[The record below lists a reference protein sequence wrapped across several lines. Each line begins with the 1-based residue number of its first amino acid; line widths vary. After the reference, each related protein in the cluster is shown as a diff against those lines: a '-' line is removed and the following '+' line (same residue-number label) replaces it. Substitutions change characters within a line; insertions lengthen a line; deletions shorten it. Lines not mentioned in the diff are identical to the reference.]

1 MASEFKWGIIAPG
14 RIAGKFADDLQ
25 QLPNHCIQ
33 AVGSRSLE
41 RAGLFAE
48 RYNIPK
54 SYGSYEELLTVG
66 GIDALYIASPHSGHF
81 EHTLQCLDAGIPV
94 LCEKPLAINSHQVR
108 IMIARAKQRNVFL
121 MEALWTRFLPAMEQ
135 ALSWI
140 EIGKIGDIQGVKA
153 DFGFKPSNM
162 DPSGRL
168 FNPALGGGAL
178 LDIGIYPIFLALLV
192 MGKPAEI
199 TAKAKLGPT
208 GVDEEVILL
217 TNHGANRFGQLH
229 ASIRNDT
236 KTEAFIYG
244 STGVIHL
251 HTRWHETTSLAWIP
265 HGGVP
270 EMVHVDNQGW
280 GYRWEAQEVERCV
293 TQGLLESPKWS
304 LEQSLQLMEIMD
316 EVRRQIGLNYPDL
329 E

>member
-1 MASEFKWGIIAPG
+1 MTKDFKWGILAPG
-14 RIAGKFADDLQ
+14 RIAGKFAEDIGK
-25 QLPNHCIQ
+25 LPGHCIY

-48 RYNIPK
+48 RYNIPNA
-54 SYGSYEELLTVG
+54 YGSYEELLRVG

-81 EHTLQCLDAGIPV
+81 EHTLQCIDAGIPV
-94 LCEKPLAINSHQVR
+94 LCEKPLAINSLQVSF
-108 IMIARAKQRNVFL
+108 MIARAKQRNVFL

-140 EIGKIGDIQGVKA
+140 EMGKIGDIQGVKA
-153 DFGFKPSNM
+153 DFGFKPTNM

-192 MGKPAEI
+192 MGKPSKIQARGVI
-199 TAKAKLGPT
+199 GAT

-217 TNHGANRFGQLH
+217 TEHGADRFGQLH

-236 KTEAFIYG
+236 KTEGFIFG
-244 STGVIHL
+244 SKGVIHL
-251 HTRWHETTSLAWIP
+251 HTRWHETTSLAFLP
-265 HGGVP
+265 HGEVP
-270 EMVHVDNQGW
+270 EILHFDNQGW
-280 GYRWEAQEVERCV
+280 GYGWEAKEVERCV

-304 LEQSLQLMEIMD
+304 LEQSLLLMEIMD
-316 EVRRQIGLNYPDL
+316 EVRLQIGLNYPDL